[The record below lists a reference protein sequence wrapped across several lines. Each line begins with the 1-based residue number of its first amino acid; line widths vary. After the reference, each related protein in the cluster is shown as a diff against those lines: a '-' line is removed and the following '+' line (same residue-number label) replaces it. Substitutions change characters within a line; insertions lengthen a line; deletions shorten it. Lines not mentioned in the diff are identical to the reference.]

1 MEKQRPLLPTII
13 ILDIAMFIG
22 FGILARI
29 ADASFLIVVVIG
41 LVVAVVSVLLVWFAV
56 KFDRQMRR
64 LGKKHEEHSQT

>member
-56 KFDRQMRR
+56 KFDRQMRQ